1 MELETIMS
9 IIIGTVLTP
18 LIGAAIAKLIT
29 LIDENIKDK
38 RAAKYINMTLDAVH
52 AAVKDVAQ
60 TYVDALKK
68 DGRFD
73 EKAKKEAFALAMVK
87 VKNIMGAN
95 AYKTL
100 AEIYGDVEQWLQS
113 NIEAAS
119 RDIKGGGII

>member
-38 RAAKYINMTLDAVH
+38 RAAKYINMALDAVRT
-52 AAVKDVAQ
+52 AVKDVAQ
-60 TYVDALKK
+60 TYVDALKEE
-68 DGRFD
+68 GRFD
-73 EKAKKEAFALAMVK
+73 ENAKKEAFALAMVK
-87 VKNIMGAN
+87 VKNIMGAT

-113 NIEAAS
+113 NIEAAAW
-119 RDIKGGGII
+119 DIKAVV